1 MGIQVDAVRVEKS
14 VAAIASQTA
23 LKGNRRRAVIGIGV
37 FASARRIGDDP
48 RRADGKEPGDDFG
61 FKGIQ
66 RQGGQKQRIDNSEG
80 LVPVAAVPGA
90 AVAAGAA
97 TAPAAAAAAESPR
110 SGGGATAA
118 RSARSSQV
126 ADSAVLADAADAAHA
141 AGHAD

>member
-90 AVAAGAA
+90 AVAAS
-97 TAPAAAAAAESPR
+97 APITAAAAESPR